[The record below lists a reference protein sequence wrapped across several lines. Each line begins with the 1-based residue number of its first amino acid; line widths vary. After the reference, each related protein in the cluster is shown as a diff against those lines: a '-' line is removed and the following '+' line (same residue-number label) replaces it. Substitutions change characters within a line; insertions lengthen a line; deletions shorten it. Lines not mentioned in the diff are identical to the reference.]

1 MAKKA
6 SDTTADLDRLL
17 AQTSRT
23 FALSIPVLP
32 EPTRREVTVSY
43 LLFRIADTFEDASH
57 WSIAAR
63 TEALDAFCAL
73 LREPSLTRAA
83 ALAAEWTASRP
94 SGHEGYLTLLGEAA
108 AVMEAFLSLSPDAI
122 ATIREHVIRSAQG
135 MSVFVRRTDARGE
148 LKLADLDDLRRYCYV
163 VAGIVGEMLTDLF
176 LLERPALDP
185 AAPLL
190 KPRASL
196 FGEALQLVNI
206 LRDAGGDADEG
217 RRYVPEAL
225 PRADV
230 FALARRDL
238 GAAGEYIA
246 ALQAHGAPRGV
257 LAFTALPVLLAW
269 ATLEKVERDGP
280 GAKVSRLRV
289 AAIVASLDRRLD
301 RGEPAVKIPS
311 AGDEE

>member
-6 SDTTADLDRLL
+6 ADTTAELDRLL

-63 TEALDAFCAL
+63 TKALDAFGAL

-83 ALAAEWTASRP
+83 ALAFEWTASRP
-94 SGHEGYLTLLGEAA
+94 SGHAGYLTLLGETP
-108 AVMEAFLSLSPDAI
+108 AVMDAFLSLSPNAI
-122 ATIREHVIRSAQG
+122 ATIREHVIRSAEG
-135 MSVFVRRTDARGE
+135 MSGFVRRTDAGGE
-148 LKLADLDDLRRYCYV
+148 LRLADLEDLRRYCYV
-163 VAGIVGEMLTDLF
+163 VA
-176 LLERPALDP
+176 
-185 AAPLL
+185 AAPVL
-190 KPRASL
+190 KPRARL

-206 LRDAGGDADEG
+206 LRDAGGDAAEG
-217 RRYVPEAL
+217 RRYIPESL

-230 FALARRDL
+230 FALARQDL

-246 ALQAHGAPRGV
+246 ALQSHGAPRGV

-301 RGEPAVKIPS
+301 RGEPAVKISS